1 VVDLPIFAIRCFCDL
16 SGNKKTMVFPAPVT
30 SDLRPKTELE
40 IFAFAQAKQITFGIL
55 CFITR
60 PMGLLR
66 LANSTFIVAL
76 VRVRGYACRLTPD
89 IPVELGN

>member
-1 VVDLPIFAIRCFCDL
+1 MFLRLIREEK
-16 SGNKKTMVFPAPVT
+16 NKVFPAQVK
-30 SDLRPKTELE
+30 SELRPKTEFE
-40 IFAFAQAKQITFGIL
+40 IFAFAEAKQITFGIL